1 MKNQASIQLLKVGTP
16 INPNADTGHIMLCAD
31 ADGNLRIFGE
41 NGVELPIGS
50 AVDESRLVPTGGRN
64 GNILGYQEG
73 ADRGNN
79 VNTKLLLQPVTSDG
93 QIVDQAAGNAAP
105 VDITNSGNVA
115 IEANAL
121 VFSGEN
127 SLLIPANALGMTLGG
142 DNEFTIDIEFQLD
155 SVKSDYA
162 TLYGMD
168 GSPSSGRG
176 ALYFTSSGAATF
188 TDSLGPNTTGWT
200 LGTKHRIT
208 IERWNDNGTWKTSV
222 YRNGSFLASST
233 AGMNILSNYA
243 FPIGSNNEGT
253 GRNFVGKIWAFRISN
268 KAEHRGVSFTPRELP
283 FLPPAGQPVWTE
295 GIDRSR
301 LLKVPTSAD
310 EGKLPVI
317 RADKIPA
324 VYHDTTLAAIVIE
337 DGKVIDKISGKELTK
352 VGNPQIVGGGIHSP
366 TNSDY
371 YMLELEGVEGLPV
384 AVSFDYQGD
393 ESSDNSDIIIING
406 TCAYYNLNGVS
417 FCRTQ
422 GGGNNVKI
430 DNEPIGVSEVYRNY
444 VIQVSSDNY
453 ESKTP
458 PVAFIAGESKSPTY
472 EGSFPAMSP
481 LSSVK
486 VCGRFGKIRNIL
498 IGSAF
503 PYTGNFTPRGD
514 GVEGFGVPEK
524 REPGWNYETLDEAA
538 NGRLLPAN
546 PTNGDIPYYDAV
558 VHGGGNDENTK
569 VLLHLDEETFTDTAA
584 GNTTPATVT
593 NSGVTLDTENF
604 KFGAASA
611 KFAGGSNNLK
621 VTVPQLQ
628 MMGSPWLVDCWF
640 KVDDGQWN
648 DYFRLFTQDDEQNGG
663 WTYYLMSGNRVG
675 VWVRNV
681 TPDEPA
687 SPALT
692 PGDWHYATLVYYN
705 AKFYAFVDG
714 VRFAIIDG
722 SSEGFLSYIMLGK
735 RIQSTSYS
743 LRGNIDE
750 FRFQLLDEAEI
761 DKWIGATIPVPTS
774 PYSVPETIGEWGK
787 FNISSLV
794 KSVNGQTP
802 DENGNV
808 VIETSDGTLDLSN
821 YSGAL
826 KLTVPT
832 GTFSIGDSSGNF
844 INTVGT
850 TLVLQGNEKVQ
861 LTAYNADTRHT
872 LAIGSDGLLYDDHA
886 INTAS
891 GIVVLG
897 SDGKLPALDGSKLT
911 NLPAVA
917 WGDIPEKPETFPA
930 SAHNHAITDVTGL
943 EDALQNAG
951 TVKSVNGATPDSS
964 GAVTL
969 PEATASAAG
978 LMAAADKAK
987 LDSISTS
994 EAWYTV
1000 ADAAA
1005 ITLDRA
1011 NGELQKVTLTQNCV
1025 LTAPVL
1031 DADHSTLLLQV
1042 TSSSAVTVTVG
1053 ETNIVTDHTGTF
1065 QVGWYWDGEATRR
1078 YPAVEIS

>member
-50 AVDESRLVPTGGRN
+50 AVDESRLVPTGGQG
-64 GNILGYQEG
+64 GNLLEYQEG
-73 ADRGNN
+73 VDRGNN
-79 VNTKLLLQPVTSDG
+79 VNTKLLLQPATSDG

-105 VDITNSGNVA
+105 VGITNSGNVTIA
-115 IEANAL
+115 ANAL

-127 SLLIPANALGMTLGG
+127 ALIIEPNTLGMTLGG
-142 DNEFTIDIEFQLD
+142 DNEYSIEVDFQLD
-155 SVKSDYA
+155 QVKSDWA
-162 TLYGMD
+162 TLFGGD
-168 GSPSSGRG
+168 GNMTRS
-176 ALYFTSSGAATF
+176 AFYINSSGATAVQGGIAP
-188 TDSLGPNTTGWT
+188 DTTGWT
-200 LGTKHRIT
+200 LGTRHRLT
-208 IERWNDNGTWKTSV
+208 IERFQDGDSWKTV
-222 YRNGSFLASST
+222 IYRNGSVLATSVT
-233 AGMNILSNYA
+233 TPNTLSGDR
-243 FPIGSNNEGT
+243 FPIGSNLEGT

-301 LLKVPTSAD
+301 LLP
-310 EGKLPVI
+310 EN
-317 RADKIPA
+317 PA
-324 VYHDTTLAAIVIE
+324 
-337 DGKVIDKISGKELTK
+337 
-352 VGNPQIVGGGIHSP
+352 
-366 TNSDY
+366 
-371 YMLELEGVEGLPV
+371 
-384 AVSFDYQGD
+384 
-393 ESSDNSDIIIING
+393 
-406 TCAYYNLNGVS
+406 
-417 FCRTQ
+417 
-422 GGGNNVKI
+422 
-430 DNEPIGVSEVYRNY
+430 
-444 VIQVSSDNY
+444 
-453 ESKTP
+453 
-458 PVAFIAGESKSPTY
+458 
-472 EGSFPAMSP
+472 
-481 LSSVK
+481 
-486 VCGRFGKIRNIL
+486 
-498 IGSAF
+498 
-503 PYTGNFTPRGD
+503 
-514 GVEGFGVPEK
+514 
-524 REPGWNYETLDEAA
+524 
-538 NGRLLPAN
+538 
-546 PTNGDIPYYDAV
+546 NGDIPCFDADVVVGSNDETVKFLLQPVTSNKELVDSAYGNPTKVVINNHGLTVDSNCAV
-558 VHGGGNDENTK
+558 VFTTSTYGTIAADTLPAD
-569 VLLHLDEETFTDTAA
+569 VLVHDKPWVIDLLMKLDEGQWSGTELVYFGSEGSGTNFWFQWTDNYKFECNYDGKWTGTEL
-584 GNTTPATVT
+584 GNL
-593 NSGVTLDTENF
+593 GEEHLVTLEYYQDTDSNWYTALYLDGTFRGKKQVSSSTDMRNYDLCIGRRSSGKSPCSGQF
-604 KFGAASA
+604 KAIRIRAGAPY
-611 KFAGGSNNLK
+611 K
-621 VTVPQLQ
+621 
-628 MMGSPWLVDCWF
+628 
-640 KVDDGQWN
+640 GQT
-648 DYFRLFTQDDEQNGG
+648 F
-663 WTYYLMSGNRVG
+663 
-675 VWVRNV
+675 
-681 TPDEPA
+681 TPDE
-687 SPALT
+687 
-692 PGDWHYATLVYYN
+692 
-705 AKFYAFVDG
+705 F
-714 VRFAIIDG
+714 
-722 SSEGFLSYIMLGK
+722 
-735 RIQSTSYS
+735 
-743 LRGNIDE
+743 
-750 FRFQLLDEAEI
+750 
-761 DKWIGATIPVPTS
+761 
-774 PYSVPETIGEWGK
+774 PYQEPQTVGEWGK

-987 LDSISTS
+987 LDGISTS

>member
-64 GNILGYQEG
+64 GYLLGYQEG

-176 ALYFTSSGAATF
+176 ALYFTSSGTATF

-233 AGMNILSNYA
+233 AGMNILSNYV

-283 FLPPAGQPVWTE
+283 FLPPAGQPVWAE

-301 LLKVPTSAD
+301 LLKVPTSVD
-310 EGKLPVI
+310 NGKLPVI
-317 RADKIPA
+317 LADKIPA

-337 DGKVIDKISGKELTK
+337 GDKVIDKISGKELTK
-352 VGNPQIVGGGIHSP
+352 VGSPQIIDGGIHSP

-393 ESSDNSDIIIING
+393 ESPDNSDLVVVNG
-406 TCAYYNLNGVS
+406 NCAYYNLNGVS

-422 GGGNNVKI
+422 GGGNNIKI
-430 DNEPIGVSEVYRNY
+430 DNQPAGVSEAYRNY
-444 VIQVSSDNY
+444 MIQVSSDNY
-453 ESKTP
+453 ESKMP
-458 PVAFIAGESKSPTY
+458 PVTFIAGESKSPTY

-514 GVEGFGVPEK
+514 GVEGFGIQEK
-524 REPGWNYETLDEAA
+524 QEPGWNYKTLDEAA

-546 PTNGDIPYYDAV
+546 PANGDIPCYDTTATI
-558 VHGGGNDENTK
+558 GGGNDETVK
-569 VLLHLDEETFTDTAA
+569 FLLQPATTDGELIDSAA
-584 GNTTPATVT
+584 GAVTPATIT
-593 NSGVTLDTENF
+593 NHSLTVSESGEIEF
-604 KFGAASA
+604 SSSKYA
-611 KFAGGSNNLK
+611 
-621 VTVPQLQ
+621 TVPASGILADVLRHDKPWVFDLLVYLDQTSSQSRFFGTESGGDFFCQWTGDYGFDFKYGDTWISTLTGNVGEWNLLTLEYYQ
-628 MMGSPWLVDCWF
+628 KNGTWHVALYLKGVLCQDKEISTSFDPKTSELAIGRSTSGSHLCSG
-640 KVDDGQWN
+640 KIRAIRIREGALYNGQS
-648 DYFRLFTQDDEQNGG
+648 F
-663 WTYYLMSGNRVG
+663 
-675 VWVRNV
+675 
-681 TPDEPA
+681 TPDE
-687 SPALT
+687 
-692 PGDWHYATLVYYN
+692 
-705 AKFYAFVDG
+705 F
-714 VRFAIIDG
+714 
-722 SSEGFLSYIMLGK
+722 
-735 RIQSTSYS
+735 
-743 LRGNIDE
+743 
-750 FRFQLLDEAEI
+750 
-761 DKWIGATIPVPTS
+761 
-774 PYSVPETIGEWGK
+774 PYQEPQTVGEWGK
-787 FNISSLV
+787 FNLSNLV
-794 KSVNGQTP
+794 KSVNGKTP

-808 VIETSDGTLDLSN
+808 NIESSGGTLDLSN

-987 LDSISTS
+987 LDGISTS

>member
-50 AVDESRLVPTGGRN
+50 AVDESRLLPTGGKN
-64 GNILGYQEG
+64 GNILECQEG
-73 ADRGNN
+73 VDRGNN
-79 VNTKLLLQPVTSDG
+79 VNTKLLLQPATSDG
-93 QIVDQAAGNAAP
+93 QIIDSAYGNEAPVGISQGNSNSPVTVENGESLAFSGSAYLTIAKEDAAKIITGTNEWCFDVLITPEWSSGNAGTFYLGSGNYSIYINPSTGNSWMRSLTEEGTIGLFANETHLLTLEQWLDGSTWKLSWYCDG
-105 VDITNSGNVA
+105 VLKRTNSFQCPVPNKA
-115 IEANAL
+115 IR
-121 VFSGEN
+121 
-127 SLLIPANALGMTLGG
+127 I
-142 DNEFTIDIEFQLD
+142 
-155 SVKSDYA
+155 
-162 TLYGMD
+162 
-168 GSPSSGRG
+168 GRG
-176 ALYFTSSGAATF
+176 SDNDRDYFKG
-188 TDSLGPNTTGWT
+188 
-200 LGTKHRIT
+200 K
-208 IERWNDNGTWKTSV
+208 
-222 YRNGSFLASST
+222 
-233 AGMNILSNYA
+233 MNNI
-243 FPIGSNNEGT
+243 
-253 GRNFVGKIWAFRISN
+253 RFRTV
-268 KAEHRGVSFTPRELP
+268 ADHRGAPFAMPPFP
-283 FLPPAGQPVWTE
+283 FLPPAGQPVWAK

-301 LLKVPTSAD
+301 LL
-310 EGKLPVI
+310 
-317 RADKIPA
+317 
-324 VYHDTTLAAIVIE
+324 
-337 DGKVIDKISGKELTK
+337 
-352 VGNPQIVGGGIHSP
+352 
-366 TNSDY
+366 
-371 YMLELEGVEGLPV
+371 
-384 AVSFDYQGD
+384 
-393 ESSDNSDIIIING
+393 
-406 TCAYYNLNGVS
+406 
-417 FCRTQ
+417 
-422 GGGNNVKI
+422 
-430 DNEPIGVSEVYRNY
+430 
-444 VIQVSSDNY
+444 
-453 ESKTP
+453 
-458 PVAFIAGESKSPTY
+458 
-472 EGSFPAMSP
+472 
-481 LSSVK
+481 
-486 VCGRFGKIRNIL
+486 
-498 IGSAF
+498 
-503 PYTGNFTPRGD
+503 
-514 GVEGFGVPEK
+514 PE
-524 REPGWNYETLDEAA
+524 
-538 NGRLLPAN
+538 N
-546 PTNGDIPYYDAV
+546 PTNGDIACFDADV
-558 VHGGGNDENTK
+558 VTGSNDETVKFLLQPVTSNKELVDSAYGNPTK
-569 VLLHLDEETFTDTAA
+569 VVINNHGLTVDDNGTIAFTTSTYGIIAAGTLPADVLVHDKPWVIDLLMKLDEGQWSGTELVYFGREGSVNFWFQWTDNYKFECNYD
-584 GNTTPATVT
+584 GNW
-593 NSGVTLDTENF
+593 NSASLGNLGEEHLVTLEYYQDSDSNWYAALYLDGTFRQKKQVSSSTDMRNYDLYIGRRSSGKSLCSGQF
-604 KFGAASA
+604 KAIRIRAGAPY
-611 KFAGGSNNLK
+611 K
-621 VTVPQLQ
+621 
-628 MMGSPWLVDCWF
+628 
-640 KVDDGQWN
+640 GQT
-648 DYFRLFTQDDEQNGG
+648 F
-663 WTYYLMSGNRVG
+663 
-675 VWVRNV
+675 
-681 TPDEPA
+681 TPDE
-687 SPALT
+687 
-692 PGDWHYATLVYYN
+692 
-705 AKFYAFVDG
+705 F
-714 VRFAIIDG
+714 
-722 SSEGFLSYIMLGK
+722 
-735 RIQSTSYS
+735 
-743 LRGNIDE
+743 
-750 FRFQLLDEAEI
+750 
-761 DKWIGATIPVPTS
+761 
-774 PYSVPETIGEWGK
+774 PYQEPQTVGEWGK

-987 LDSISTS
+987 LDGISTS